1 MADEPILHQIE
12 WQGIAIT
19 ISHRKAWPINS
30 FDHIELKA
38 DQRLPM
44 TETGYRSHYMPNEA
58 LSEYDG
64 VIDFVTQW
72 LEATC
77 QSKEWKRHEE
87 SLRQPSLFD
96 FD

>member
-1 MADEPILHQIE
+1 MEEERTVYQME

-19 ISHRKAWPINS
+19 ITHRKTYPINDFS
-30 FDHIELKA
+30 HIEVQA
-38 DQRLPM
+38 NQRLPM
-44 TETGYRSHYMPNEA
+44 TETGYKSHFMPNDA

-64 VIDFVTQW
+64 VVDFVIQW

-77 QSKEWKRHEE
+77 QSKEWKRHVEDM
-87 SLRQPSLFD
+87 RQPSLFD

>member
-1 MADEPILHQIE
+1 MEEERTVYQME

-19 ISHRKAWPINS
+19 ITHRKTYPINGFS
-30 FDHIELKA
+30 HIEVQA

-44 TETGYRSHYMPNEA
+44 TETGYRSHFISDEE
-58 LSEYDG
+58 LSGFMDAQDY
-64 VIDFVTQW
+64 VTQW
-72 LEATC
+72 LEASC
-77 QSKEWKRHEE
+77 QSKEWLVHVE